1 MAQLDTFNL
10 PDDLYYQ
17 TEDHLWVR
25 VEANLARI
33 GLDDVALA
41 SAQVVTHLRLK
52 PPGRPIP
59 QGRPFG
65 TMEAGK
71 YVGPLRL
78 PVSGKV
84 IEINQDLLDNPSLAP
99 LSSDP
104 YNAGWLALVE
114 PDNLQGDLVNLAH
127 GAAVQPWLEKS
138 VTDWRAR
145 GLLKK

>member
-17 TEDHLWVR
+17 SEDHLWVR
-25 VEANLARI
+25 VEANLVRI
-33 GLDDVALA
+33 GLDDVAQA
-41 SAQVVTHLRLK
+41 SAQVITHLRLK
-52 PPGRPIP
+52 PPGRPNP

-78 PVSGKV
+78 PVGGKV
-84 IEINQDLLDNPSLAP
+84 IEINQDLMDNPGLAN
-99 LSSDP
+99 SDP
-104 YNAGWLALVE
+104 YGKGWLALVE
-114 PDNLQGDLVNLAH
+114 PDNLQGDLANLVH

-138 VTDWRAR
+138 VADWRAR
-145 GLLKK
+145 GLLRE